1 MYFRA
6 ELTMIRSESEDGKR
20 ESVAV
25 FTAVRVFL
33 YGFVSPFVVSAKGLF
48 LLWLGAFLETRCP
61 RIREGE

>member
-20 ESVAV
+20 ESAVV

-33 YGFVSPFVVSAKGLF
+33 YGFVSPFVVSAKGFFVMVGCLYRNKVSTDS
-48 LLWLGAFLETRCP
+48 GR
-61 RIREGE
+61 

>member
-20 ESVAV
+20 ESAAV

-33 YGFVSPFVVSAKGLF
+33 YGFVSPFVVSAKGFFVMVGRLYRNKVSTDS
-48 LLWLGAFLETRCP
+48 GR
-61 RIREGE
+61 